1 MKAGKKR
8 GSTWIQKLFRDGFA
22 VAPSHIMDVF
32 KETFGLGRAATIAA
46 IILIILVTIFAV
58 FWFYNSTPPKTIIIT
73 SGPEGSLFDRTA
85 SKYARI
91 LARNKITLKI
101 LPSQG
106 SLENFKRLNDPSF
119 HVDIG
124 FVQNGIMRDQDIDTL
139 VSLGSIFYEP
149 LLIFYRST
157 SPMELLSQMSGKRLA
172 VGTAGSGTH
181 ALALTLLS
189 ANGIKPGGKTQL
201 LEMGSEDA
209 AKNLIEGNVDAAFMM
224 GDAASSRLML
234 TLLKTPE
241 IKLFSFAQADGYAR
255 RITYLKKLNLP
266 RGSADFGKDVPPQ
279 DVNLIGP
286 AVELVARTHL
296 HPVLSDLLLGAATEI
311 HGRAGIFQ
319 RQGEF
324 PSPIEHEF
332 RISDDAS
339 RFYKSGKSFLYRYL
353 PFTMASLANRILA
366 VFVPVFIILIPGLRM
381 ITAVYRWRLRMR
393 IYRWYGMLLALERDV
408 LGHKTPEEREA
419 LMKRINHIEQ
429 AVNKMKMPA
438 SFGEP
443 FYILRG
449 HIGFVRKQLT
459 DMAWSNQT

>member
-1 MKAGKKR
+1 MRADKER
-8 GSTWIQKLFRDGFA
+8 GSTRFRSVFRDGFPRA
-22 VAPSHIMDVF
+22 FSHIQNTF
-32 KETFGLGRAATIAA
+32 KETFGLGHAATFAA
-46 IILIILVTIFAV
+46 IILIILVTIFAA

-85 SKYARI
+85 KKYARI

-101 LPSQG
+101 IPSQG

-124 FVQNGIMRDQDIDTL
+124 FVQNGVVRDQDIDTL

-149 LLIFYRST
+149 LLIFYRSA

-172 VGTAGSGTH
+172 VGKAGSGTH

-189 ANGIKPGGKTQL
+189 ANGIKPGGKTKL
-201 LEMGSEDA
+201 LEMDAEDA
-209 AKNLIEGNVDAAFMM
+209 AKGLIAGDVDAAFMM
-224 GDAASSRLML
+224 GDAASSRLMI

-241 IKLFSFAQADGYAR
+241 VKLFSFAQADGYAR

-266 RGSADFGKDVPPQ
+266 RGSADFGKDIPPQ

-286 AVELVARTHL
+286 TVELVARTHL

-311 HGRAGIFQ
+311 HGKAGVFQ

-324 PSPIEHEF
+324 PSPVEHEF

-366 VFVPVFIILIPGLRM
+366 VFVPVFVILIPGLRM

-393 IYRWYGMLLALERDV
+393 IYRWYGMLLALERDIR
-408 LGHKTPEEREA
+408 GHKTAEEREA
-419 LMKRINHIEQ
+419 LLKRTHNIEQ

-459 DMAWSNQT
+459 DMAQLHEG